1 MFTDWGLFSYSQSP
15 YSTRNILS
23 FTTEHTNQLLTLQT
37 MSLEQNTTRAQTQRK
52 RCPRGDQCHILPT
65 AA

>member
-23 FTTEHTNQLLTLQT
+23 FTTEHANQLLMLQT
-37 MSLEQNTTRAQTQRK
+37 MSLERNTTRA
-52 RCPRGDQCHILPT
+52 
-65 AA
+65 